1 MERPFGDGTCSA
13 VCADIGWT
21 QSGKSLPLCLSAFG
35 QPLCFDQPDCHTAG
49 EKEPFPRNAEL

>member
-1 MERPFGDGTCSA
+1 MERLLEMEL
-13 VCADIGWT
+13 VRQCAPTIGWT